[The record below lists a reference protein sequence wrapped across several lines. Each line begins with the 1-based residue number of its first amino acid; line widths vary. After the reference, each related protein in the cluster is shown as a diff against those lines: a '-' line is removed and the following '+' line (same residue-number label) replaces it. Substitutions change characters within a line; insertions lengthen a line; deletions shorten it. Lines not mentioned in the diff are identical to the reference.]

1 MTPSFFVLLLLY
13 HSTIRKTILPFAQS
27 APARRTRKNA
37 AFRPR
42 FPAFFVFIPYISM
55 LSCCI
60 YLQFALYILLSVFG
74 LQLAH
79 QVKKHAHLYTPP
91 ILFLCLF
98 LYCIYHTTYEQ
109 ETQYRTRP
117 KVTIKLAINCA
128 YYSINLHSSLL
139 SATHGQKKTRRIKSR
154 VSALN
159 FGGVKPI
166 RSCCRCPGTS

>member
-37 AFRPR
+37 ASRPR

-128 YYSINLHSSLL
+128 YYSINLHSSFL
-139 SATHGQKKTRRIKSR
+139 SATHGQKTAKA
-154 VSALN
+154 V
-159 FGGVKPI
+159 F
-166 RSCCRCPGTS
+166 